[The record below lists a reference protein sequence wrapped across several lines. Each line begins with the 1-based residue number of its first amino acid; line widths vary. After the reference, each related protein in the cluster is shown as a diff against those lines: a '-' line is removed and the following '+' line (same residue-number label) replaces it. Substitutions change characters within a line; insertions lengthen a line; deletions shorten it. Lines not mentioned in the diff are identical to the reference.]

1 MPSPDATPYVDL
13 TVYDK
18 DEQDLYE
25 DAELRLSTALP
36 TWVPREGNTEVLLME
51 TLAAQV
57 AEGVYTI
64 NRLPSGIMEALLLL
78 FGVERDSGSPPVATL
93 TFTMVNTLGYTIAA
107 GTEARL
113 DLPGGLE
120 PIVFTTTTDLVIAPG
135 NSSGTVSA
143 TGDRFTDDANNIAAN
158 TALELLDSII
168 YVNSVVL
175 TAITTGGSEPED
187 DDAYFTR
194 GATRFSRL
202 SDTLVLPR
210 HFTAYALENASVIR
224 ATTLD
229 NWDGSGG
236 APGDDPGHVTVAVYG
251 NGTTLSGP
259 VKTALQTEME
269 NLALTNLVVH
279 VIDPTVTTVDVT
291 ATVRALP
298 GYTQAEVQAS
308 VVAALN
314 AYLDPVA
321 WEWGTTVYRNELI
334 TLISNV
340 EGVDRTESL
349 TTPASD
355 TALTGYATLVDAGT
369 ITITANL
376 P

>member
-78 FGVERDSGSPPVATL
+78 FGVERDNGSPPVATL

-120 PIVFTTTTDLVIAPG
+120 SIVFTTMTDLVIAPG

-143 TGDRFTDDANNIAAN
+143 TGDRFTDDANNIATN
-158 TALELLDSII
+158 TALELLDSVI

-210 HFTAYALENASVIR
+210 HFTAYALENASVVR

-259 VKTALQTEME
+259 VKAALQTEME

-279 VIDPTVTTVDVT
+279 VIDPTVTTVNVT

-314 AYLDPVA
+314 AYLDPGA

-355 TALTGYATLVDAGT
+355 TALSGYATLVDAGT
-369 ITITANL
+369 ITITVNL